1 MNQRY
6 WISKTNDLPIKP
18 GTYSF
23 DADGKLLLTGFVEAD
38 GFTYYYEDGN
48 LAKGFK
54 KIRDDYYIFNAASGK
69 MYKDATMWVHNN
81 DYGIVGGMYYFG
93 ADGKMVIPD
102 LEHGVKEIVN
112 KEDGNLY
119 FTVDGAYMYNGL
131 YELDGYYYYA
141 KQNGTLAVAETTWVS
156 NKNGLI
162 PEKGNWYA
170 FDAEGR
176 LIQTG
181 FVTDKDGY
189 TYYYEKNVLA
199 LGFTKIGDD
208 YYIFNTYSGKMY
220 RNAKMWVPNND
231 YGIAGGMYYFNADGK
246 MAQN

>member
-18 GTYSF
+18 GTYRF
-23 DADGKLLLTGFVEAD
+23 DEDGKLLLTGFVEAD

-54 KIRDDYYIFNAASGK
+54 KIGDDYYIFNAASGK

-93 ADGKMVIPD
+93 ENGKMAIPD
-102 LEHGVKEIVN
+102 LENGKKEIIEKN
-112 KEDGNLY
+112 GERY

-131 YELDGYYYYA
+131 YELDGDYYYA
-141 KQNGTLAVAETTWVS
+141 EPDGTLAVAETTWVS

-189 TYYYEKNVLA
+189 TYYYKKNVLA

-220 RNAKMWVPNND
+220 KDAKMWVPNND